1 MKHERFLVLVRPIS
15 MVIRKTTSTMKRT
28 HDAKHRQNPIDGL
41 TNGKLNFGQC
51 G

>member
-1 MKHERFLVLVRPIS
+1 MKDFSCFVRPIS

-28 HDAKHRQNPIDGL
+28 RDAKHRQNPIDGL
-41 TNGKLNFGQC
+41 ANGKLNFGQC